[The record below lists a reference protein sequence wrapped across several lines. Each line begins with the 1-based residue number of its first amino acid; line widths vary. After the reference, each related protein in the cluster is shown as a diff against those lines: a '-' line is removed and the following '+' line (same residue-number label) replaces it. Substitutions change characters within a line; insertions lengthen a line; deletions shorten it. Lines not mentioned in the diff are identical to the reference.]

1 MVFFL
6 CSGDVGAIFACVAA
20 GQAVSGFMTPLYNKI
35 YIAVSIAFTIR
46 WMIIMELKLCL
57 FYFAISQILWF
68 FTVPFSF
75 VIAQLKSLLR
85 RWVGTLAVSIWWLA
99 PSRLSFSSLHHTLSS
114 FSSKWKPPL
123 SDTLWFSRKKK
134 TLFSSGG
141 ENGKIQSQILLP
153 PHFLNTVA
161 TNIYSRIYSAFIMIR
176 VLFSGPQ

>member
-1 MVFFL
+1 MNKWLSDYYWQIAKLESWHWGVVIYNQIVTWTAF
-6 CSGDVGAIFACVAA
+6 AILA
-20 GQAVSGFMTPLYNKI
+20 M
-35 YIAVSIAFTIR
+35 
-46 WMIIMELKLCL
+46 

-134 TLFSSGG
+134 HFFLQEERMEKSRAKSCYHLIFS
-141 ENGKIQSQILLP
+141 IQSLLIFIQEYILRSLWLEY
-153 PHFLNTVA
+153 FLVGHSKVSVK
-161 TNIYSRIYSAFIMIR
+161 I
-176 VLFSGPQ
+176 